1 MDVLGTMKELGV
13 DKDAYRVLGL
23 LPLVY
28 VAWSDGKVQDA
39 ERTTILRHAR
49 EMGWLEGGGE
59 QTLDSWLSKQPSED
73 DVKKGV
79 KLLNHLAGEN
89 REDGVGADLSETSLS
104 LLLVFCRD
112 VAQSAGGFLGFG
124 ETVNDHEDNALTNIA
139 EALDIRHA
147 KKWHELVDHH
157 GEAGS

>member
-39 ERTTILRHAR
+39 ERTMILRAAG
-49 EMGWLEGGGE
+49 EMGWLEGGGAA
-59 QTLDSWLSKQPSED
+59 TLDRWLTTAPSED
-73 DVKKGV
+73 HVKLGIR
-79 KLLNHLAGEN
+79 LLNHLAGES

-104 LLLVFCRD
+104 LLLVFCRN
-112 VAQSAGGFLGFG
+112 VAQSAGGFFGFG
-124 ETVNDHEDNALTNIA
+124 EPVSDHEDNALANIA

-147 KKWHELVDHH
+147 KKWHELVDRHDD
-157 GEAGS
+157 